1 VTEARA
7 VIGLNGTPTVADIE
21 VHAPGPGE
29 VLVDLKASG
38 VCHTDHD
45 MLGMPMPFV
54 MGHEGAGVVEAIGE
68 GVTNVAVG
76 DRVVLNWAIPCGYC
90 ANCVA
95 GIRHLCLNGSPI
107 AGGMRGHADFA
118 RTTYKGNG
126 IYRSFN
132 LGTMSTKTVV
142 RAPACTPLRT
152 DVSFEAAAIVGCG
165 VMTGWGS
172 AVNAA
177 RVAPGTSVVVL
188 GCGGVGLNV
197 IQGARIAGATT
208 IIAVDPKETRRTMA
222 RDFGATEAIEPPGD
236 DWPALKALSPDGLG
250 FDYAFECTAVPDLA
264 VAPLAMV
271 RHGGMAVA
279 VSGVEQ
285 DVTVDMRLFEFDKTY
300 INPLYGQCQPERD
313 FDRVFALHA
322 AGQMKL
328 DELVTR
334 TYKIDDVAQAFD
346 DLLAGRNAKGV
357 LVF

>member
-1 VTEARA
+1 VTDALA
-7 VIGLNGTPTVADIE
+7 VLGLDGTPTVETIE
-21 VHAPGPGE
+21 VSDPGPGE

-38 VCHTDHD
+38 VCHTDSD
-45 MLGMPMPFV
+45 MLGMPVPFV
-54 MGHEGAGVVEAIGE
+54 MGHEGAGVVAAIGE
-68 GVTNVAVG
+68 GVSNVAVG

-142 RAPACTPLRT
+142 RAPACTKLHT
-152 DVSFEAAAIVGCG
+152 DVSFAAAAIVGCG

-177 RVAPGTSVVVL
+177 KVAPGTSVVVL

-208 IIAVDPKETRRTMA
+208 IVAVDPKETRRAMA
-222 RDFGATEAIEPPGD
+222 LEFGATDAIAPESD
-236 DWPALKALSPDGLG
+236 EALKARAGAGLG
-250 FDYAFECTAVPDLA
+250 FDYAFECTAVPELA
-264 VAPLAMV
+264 VAPLALV

-285 DVTVDMRLFEFDKTY
+285 EIPVDMRLFEFDKTY

-322 AGQMKL
+322 SGQLKL

-334 TYKIDDVAQAFD
+334 TYAIDEVKLAFD
-346 DLLAGRNAKGV
+346 DLHAGRNAKGV
-357 LVF
+357 LVFE

>member
-1 VTEARA
+1 VTEAQA
-7 VIGLNGTPTVADIE
+7 VVAENGKFSVETIE
-21 VHAPGPGE
+21 VHDPGPGE

-45 MLGMPMPFV
+45 MLGLPIAFV
-54 MGHEGAGVVEAIGE
+54 MGHEGAGIVAALGD
-68 GVTNVAVG
+68 GVRGLAVG
-76 DRVVLNWAIPCGYC
+76 DRVVLNWAIPCGSC

-107 AGGMRGHADFA
+107 AGGMKGHADFSRSTRNGA
-118 RTTYKGNG
+118 G
-126 IYRSFN
+126 IYRAFN
-132 LGTMSTKTVV
+132 LGTMSTKTIV
-142 RAPACTPLRT
+142 RAPAVTKLTT
-152 DVSFEAAAIVGCG
+152 DVSFPAAAIVGCG

-177 RVAPGTSVVVL
+177 NVRPGTSVVVL

-208 IIAVDPKETRRTMA
+208 IIAVDPKESRRAMA
-222 RDFGATEAIEPPGD
+222 LEFGATDAIAPED
-236 DWPALKALSPDGLG
+236 FDAVKARSPKGLG
-250 FDYAFECTAVPDLA
+250 FDYAFECTAVPELA
-264 VAPLAMV
+264 VAPLAMI
-271 RHGGMAVA
+271 RHGGMAIA

-285 DVTVDMRLFEFDKTY
+285 EISVDMRLFEFDKTY

-322 AGQMKL
+322 SGQLKL

-334 TYKIDDVAQAFD
+334 TYKIDQVADAFD

-357 LVF
+357 LVFE